1 MGSAQQI
8 AAVITAGIGI
18 LTIIYAI
25 ITKLIVGPMIKAHIN
40 TLFDKI
46 DERYISRKEIA
57 LMQAASDETHRRTTQ
72 EIRDIW
78 AEINRL
84 KIASH

>member
-1 MGSAQQI
+1 MGTAQQI
-8 AAVITAGIGI
+8 AAVITASIGA

-40 TLFDKI
+40 TLFEKI
-46 DERYISRKEIA
+46 DDRYISRKEIA
-57 LMQAASDETHRRTTQ
+57 LMQQATDEAHRRTAQ

-78 AEINRL
+78 AEINKL
-84 KIASH
+84 KIESK